1 MNPDSLPLHGIHL
14 PEPVGWWPLAPG
26 WWIVGG
32 LVYLLLLA
40 GVVWLWRRQHS
51 QPQGTGSALTQ
62 LEQLQRHYAQQPAAL
77 VRELSVLLRRVAIN
91 QYGRERVSGLTGN
104 AWVEF
109 LDQQAG
115 KPLFAPRFT
124 TLLTEQPYRPDAPV
138 ETAALIQAIRT
149 WINLQQGKRH
159 V

>member
-1 MNPDSLPLHGIHL
+1 MA
-14 PEPVGWWPLAPG
+14 VGSRLVDRGGVSVRAVNC
-26 WWIVGG
+26 WID
-32 LVYLLLLA
+32 LV
-40 GVVWLWRRQHS
+40 VETPNR
-51 QPQGTGSALTQ
+51 QPQGATLALDQ
-62 LEQLQRHYAQQPAAL
+62 LAQLQRQYAQQPAAL
-77 VRELSVLLRRVAIN
+77 LRELSVLLRRVAIN